1 MTEIGSQIL
10 TALCGAM
17 IVSILG
23 NFADG
28 STGKILKLL
37 GGVFLS
43 LTIMGSFLKLD
54 FDLLENLPVVYLDA
68 ADLVAAEGEKTAQE
82 AMGTIIKEETEAYIL
97 DKAKALNPQV
107 QVEVILD
114 HSEIPVPHS
123 VRLFGE
129 FTGAER
135 ESLEEFLESELNI
148 PKERQQWIGG
158 T

>member
-1 MTEIGSQIL
+1 MAGIGSQIL
-10 TALCGAM
+10 TVLCGAM

-28 STGKILKLL
+28 SAGKILKLL
-37 GGVFLS
+37 GGLFLS

-54 FDLLENLPVVYLDA
+54 FGLLENLPVVYLDE
-68 ADLVAAEGEKTAQE
+68 ADAVAAQGEKTAQE

-123 VRLFGE
+123 VRLLGE

>member
-1 MTEIGSQIL
+1 MAGIGSQIL
-10 TALCGAM
+10 TVLCGAM

-68 ADLVAAEGEKTAQE
+68 ADAVSAQGEKTAQE

-97 DKAKALNPQV
+97 DKANALNAQI

-114 HSEIPVPHS
+114 QSEIPVPHF
-123 VRLFGE
+123 VRIFGE
-129 FTGAER
+129 PTR
-135 ESLEEFLESELNI
+135 EQREILEEFLESELNI

>member
-1 MTEIGSQIL
+1 MTGIGGQIL
-10 TALCGAM
+10 TVLCGAM

-54 FDLLENLPVVYLDA
+54 FDLLENLPVAYFDESDA
-68 ADLVAAEGEKTAQE
+68 VAAQGEKTAQE
-82 AMGTIIKEETEAYIL
+82 AMGTIIKEETETYIL
-97 DKAKALNPQV
+97 DKAKVLNAQI
-107 QVEVILD
+107 QVEVTLD
-114 HSEIPVPHS
+114 HSVIPVPHS
-123 VRLFGE
+123 VRIFGDLS
-129 FTGAER
+129 GKNR
-135 ESLEEFLESELNI
+135 DVLEEILESELNI

>member
-1 MTEIGSQIL
+1 M
-10 TALCGAM
+10 
-17 IVSILG
+17 
-23 NFADG
+23 
-28 STGKILKLL
+28 
-37 GGVFLS
+37 S

-54 FDLLENLPVVYLDA
+54 FDLLENIPVAYLDA
-68 ADLVAAEGEKTAQE
+68 ADAVAAQGEKTAQE

-123 VRLFGE
+123 VRIFGE
-129 FTGAER
+129 PTR
-135 ESLEEFLESELNI
+135 EQREIMEEFLESELNI